1 MRGKKRF
8 VKLTTEQ
15 RLALEQGFKK
25 SKRAVF
31 RQRCHFLLLS
41 DQGIDIQS
49 IAQIYD
55 VARQSVAVWLD
66 RFEQQGIEGLHTRKG
81 QGMKPLLRLENKVE
95 VEAVE
100 NLVNEH
106 AQNLRPVLLELEK
119 RFNKPMSKRTLQR
132 FLKRLGIVG
141 NASDAS

>member
-1 MRGKKRF
+1 VRGKKRF
-8 VKLTTEQ
+8 IKLSSEQ

-25 SKRAVF
+25 GKRAVF

-41 DQGIDIQS
+41 DQGLEIQS

-66 RFEQQGIEGLHTRKG
+66 RYEQQGIEGLRTRKG
-81 QGMKPLLRLENKVE
+81 QGMKPLLRLENRVE

-100 NLVNEH
+100 SMVEKH
-106 AQNLRPVLLELEK
+106 AQNLRPVLLELEE

-132 FLKRLGIVG
+132 FLKRLGIAG
-141 NASDAS
+141 SASGAS

>member
-1 MRGKKRF
+1 M
-8 VKLTTEQ
+8 
-15 RLALEQGFKK
+15 EQGFKK
-25 SKRAVF
+25 GKKAVF

-66 RFEQQGIEGLHTRKG
+66 RYEQQGIEGLHTRKG
-81 QGMKPLLRLENKVE
+81 QGMKPLLRLENQVE
-95 VEAVE
+95 VQAVE
-100 NLVNEH
+100 SLVNEH

>member
-1 MRGKKRF
+1 MKGKKRY

-15 RLALEQGFKK
+15 RSELEQGFKK
-25 SKRAVF
+25 GKKAIF

-41 DQGIDIQS
+41 DQGFEIQV
-49 IAQIYD
+49 IARMYD
-55 VARQSVAVWLD
+55 VARQSVSIWFD
-66 RFEQQGIEGLHTRKG
+66 RYEQQGIEGLHTRKG
-81 QGMKPLLRLENKVE
+81 QGMKPLLRLENQVE
-95 VEAVE
+95 VQAVE

-106 AQNLRPVLLELEK
+106 AQNLRPVLVELEK

-132 FLKRLGIVG
+132 FLKRLDIVG

>member
-1 MRGKKRF
+1 MKGRKRF

-15 RLALEQGFKK
+15 RAALEQGFKK
-25 SKRAVF
+25 GKKAVF

-66 RFEQQGIEGLHTRKG
+66 RYEQQGIEGLHTRKG
-81 QGMKPLLRLENKVE
+81 QGMKPLLRLENQVE
-95 VEAVE
+95 VQAVE
-100 NLVNEH
+100 SLVNEH

>member
-8 VKLTTEQ
+8 IKLTTEQ

-25 SKRAVF
+25 GKRAVF

-41 DQGIDIQS
+41 DQGLEIQS

-66 RFEQQGIEGLHTRKG
+66 RYEQQGIEAFAPAKD
-81 QGMKPLLRLENKVE
+81 K
-95 VEAVE
+95 A
-100 NLVNEH
+100 
-106 AQNLRPVLLELEK
+106 
-119 RFNKPMSKRTLQR
+119 
-132 FLKRLGIVG
+132 
-141 NASDAS
+141 